1 MGLHLRYAEI
11 FGKEIS
17 VSSMWLS
24 KKEEEIDAIAK
35 KWASVISNKY
45 AREDA
50 EEAARIVLRS
60 GIVTELPELREADL
74 GGKKRY
80 FGLTRA
86 QFHAAICEGDTGFIK
101 VNKRAYKTWEKDSDD
116 AIRGGWHAQRNT
128 ILHEL
133 GHYIDFCNDP
143 DFFRSVEHEWSL
155 DNVDKKL
162 VKKQLSEYSLTNR
175 AEFEAELNSA
185 ILSGKVFSEDI
196 LLLSHMKQTKTAIAK
211 QLLDYGSGK
220 NVCLP
225 SEEVSKSFKDAMKV
239 VFNQKGG
246 SFSIDIMADSKVQNL
261 IEAHT
266 DVLNRNIQRLE
277 MSDTM
282 RKRLTRSN
290 YIFSGMKTFH
300 ELNEAF
306 PSLLDSNG
314 NRKTFEAFLN
324 DVRKIDNTYNSN
336 YLRAEYNFVQSSA
349 EMAAKW
355 ERFSEDGDRYNLQ
368 YRTANDGKVRP
379 EHAALN
385 GVTLPPSD
393 PFWEEYYPPN
403 GWNCRCTVVQ
413 VRKSKYPATP
423 HDEAMALGEEA
434 LQRDTKGIFHFNP
447 GKEQKTTPN
456 YNPYTI
462 KRCRDCDIARGKL
475 DLDRKPVADNE
486 LCAACRLVHKCA
498 NAYTDSGKTNLSVE
512 DRDAILAKPLDE
524 QYFTKYMGIKGKV
537 LQHDLACSTAED
549 YKRVLDVAMAFANEY
564 GDCLINPEIQFTA
577 TSGRRKVYDMLPND
591 SKANPDLKVGEFGYI
606 DVKSPEKVMNCCRN
620 ANHAS
625 DAQHACVCLTD
636 HCFRKPITEKQIQDR
651 NKAIWDSEQY
661 HHDYIFWYVNGKLR
675 KYKRPME

>member
-1 MGLHLRYAEI
+1 
-11 FGKEIS
+11 
-17 VSSMWLS
+17 MWLS

-116 AIRGGWHAQRNT
+116 AIRGGWHAQRNS

-143 DFFRSVEHEWSL
+143 DFFRSVEHEWNL

-196 LLLSHMKQTKTAIAK
+196 LSLSHMKQTKTSIAK

-225 SEEVSKSFKDAMKV
+225 SEEVSKGFKNAMKV
-239 VFNQKGG
+239 VFKQKGS
-246 SFSIDIMADSKVQNL
+246 SFSIDIMADKNVQKL
-261 IEAHT
+261 IEAHA
-266 DVLNRNIQRLE
+266 DVLNRNIQRVE
-277 MSDTM
+277 MSETM

-290 YIFSGMKTFH
+290 YIFSGIKTFH

-324 DVRKIDNTYNSN
+324 DVRKIDKTYNSN

-413 VRKSKYPATP
+413 VRKSKYPTTP

-434 LQRDTKGIFHFNP
+434 LQRDSKGIFHFNP
-447 GKEQKTTPN
+447 GKEDKTVPD

-462 KRCRDCDIARGKL
+462 RRCRDCDIAKGKIKL
-475 DLDRKPVADNE
+475 ARFVPENE
-486 LCAACRLVHKCA
+486 LCAACKYLRTCLEHKYSDGFRNYKKEATNSVTAIDGKECA
-498 NAYTDSGKTNLSVE
+498 NLQTGQFYQTKKSFKRGIAHAYTVEEVEMFETFKDYASRMTFVRHSPLGEVKNMTDPKDIANIQKKIHRGVTGYNVYEVTIGDELWELKTEVFKNKSETLYV
-512 DRDAILAKPLDE
+512 AIR
-524 QYFTKYMGIKGKV
+524 KG
-537 LQHDLACSTAED
+537 
-549 YKRVLDVAMAFANEY
+549 
-564 GDCLINPEIQFTA
+564 
-577 TSGRRKVYDMLPND
+577 
-591 SKANPDLKVGEFGYI
+591 
-606 DVKSPEKVMNCCRN
+606 
-620 ANHAS
+620 
-625 DAQHACVCLTD
+625 
-636 HCFRKPITEKQIQDR
+636 
-651 NKAIWDSEQY
+651 
-661 HHDYIFWYVNGKLR
+661 
-675 KYKRPME
+675 

>member
-1 MGLHLRYAEI
+1 M
-11 FGKEIS
+11 
-17 VSSMWLS
+17 
-24 KKEEEIDAIAK
+24 
-35 KWASVISNKY
+35 
-45 AREDA
+45 
-50 EEAARIVLRS
+50 
-60 GIVTELPELREADL
+60 READL

-196 LLLSHMKQTKTAIAK
+196 LSLSHMKQTKTSIAK

-225 SEEVSKSFKDAMKV
+225 SEEVSKGFKDAMKV

-246 SFSIDIMADSKVQNL
+246 SFSIDIMADSKVQKL
-261 IEAHT
+261 IEAHA
-266 DVLNRNIQRLE
+266 DVLNRNIQRVE
-277 MSDTM
+277 MSETM

-324 DVRKIDNTYNSN
+324 DVRKIDDTYNSN

-355 ERFSEDGDRYNLQ
+355 EQFSEDGDRYNLQ

-447 GKEQKTTPN
+447 GKENKAVPD

-462 KRCRDCDIARGKL
+462 RRCRDCDIAKGKIKL
-475 DLDRKPVADNE
+475 AKFIPENE
-486 LCAACRLVHKCA
+486 LCAACKYLRTCLEHKYSDGFRNYKKEVTNSVTAIDGKECA
-498 NAYTDSGKTNLSVE
+498 NLQTGQFYQTKKSFKRGIAHAYTVEEVEMFETFKDYASRMTFVRHSPLGEVKNMTDPKDITNIQKKIHRGVTGYNVYEVTIGDELWELKTEVFKNKSETLYV
-512 DRDAILAKPLDE
+512 AIR
-524 QYFTKYMGIKGKV
+524 KG
-537 LQHDLACSTAED
+537 
-549 YKRVLDVAMAFANEY
+549 
-564 GDCLINPEIQFTA
+564 
-577 TSGRRKVYDMLPND
+577 
-591 SKANPDLKVGEFGYI
+591 
-606 DVKSPEKVMNCCRN
+606 
-620 ANHAS
+620 
-625 DAQHACVCLTD
+625 
-636 HCFRKPITEKQIQDR
+636 
-651 NKAIWDSEQY
+651 
-661 HHDYIFWYVNGKLR
+661 
-675 KYKRPME
+675 

>member
-1 MGLHLRYAEI
+1 MGLHQRYAEI
-11 FGKEIS
+11 LGNDIS
-17 VSSMWLS
+17 VSSLCLS

-45 AREDA
+45 VREDA
-50 EEAARIVLRS
+50 EEAARIALRH
-60 GIVTELPELREADL
+60 GIKELPELREVDL
-74 GGKKRY
+74 GGRKR
-80 FGLTRA
+80 FHGLTRA
-86 QFHAAICEGDTGFIK
+86 NFHPAICEGAPNIIN
-101 VNKRAYKTWEKDSDD
+101 VNKRAYKTWVKDTED
-116 AIRGGWHAQRNT
+116 AIRGGWHAQSNT

-143 DFFRSVEHEWSL
+143 DYFRSVEHEWKM
-155 DNVDKKL
+155 DKADKEL
-162 VKKQLSEYSLTNR
+162 IKKQLSEYSLTNR
-175 AEFEAELNSA
+175 AEFEAELNAA
-185 ILSGKVFSEDI
+185 IMRGKVLPKE
-196 LLLSHMKQTKTAIAK
+196 LLSYSHMNNVNTELAK
-211 QLLDYGSGK
+211 SLLSLGAGED
-220 NVCLP
+220 VCLP
-225 SEEVSKSFKDAMKV
+225 SEDISKGFKDAMKAL
-239 VFNQKGG
+239 FHQKGS
-246 SFSIDIMADSKVQNL
+246 SFSIDIMADENVQSL

-266 DVLNRNIQRLE
+266 SVLDRNLQRLE
-277 MSDTM
+277 MSDLM
-282 RKRLTRSN
+282 RQRLTRSN
-290 YIFSGMKTFH
+290 YIFSGLKTFH

-306 PSLLDSNG
+306 PSLLDENG
-314 NRKTFEAFLN
+314 NKKTFERFLN
-324 DVRKIDNTYNSN
+324 DVRKIDETYNSN
-336 YLRAEYNFVQSSA
+336 YLRAEYNFVQASA

-355 ERFSEDGDRYNLQ
+355 EKFMEDGDHYYLQ
-368 YRTANDGKVRP
+368 YRTQHDDKVRP
-379 EHAALN
+379 EHASLDR
-385 GVTLPPSD
+385 VTLPPSD
-393 PFWEEYYPPN
+393 SFWESYYPPN

-413 VRKSKYPATP
+413 VLKRKYEPTP
-423 HDEAMALGEEA
+423 HDEAMSLGEEA
-434 LQRDTKGIFHFNP
+434 LQTDKKGIFRFNS
-447 GKEQKTTPN
+447 GKEQKTFPD

-462 KRCRDCDIARGKL
+462 KRCRDCDIVKGKL

-537 LQHDLACSTAED
+537 LQHELACSTAED

-564 GDCLINPEIQFTA
+564 GDCFLNPEIRFNA
-577 TSGRRKVYDMLPND
+577 KEGRRKVYDMIPED
-591 SKANPDLKVGEFGYI
+591 SRANPDLKVGEFGYI

-625 DAQHACVCLTD
+625 DAQYACVCLTD
-636 HCFRKPITEKQIQDR
+636 HCFRKPITERQIQDR

>member
-1 MGLHLRYAEI
+1 M
-11 FGKEIS
+11 
-17 VSSMWLS
+17 
-24 KKEEEIDAIAK
+24 
-35 KWASVISNKY
+35 
-45 AREDA
+45 
-50 EEAARIVLRS
+50 
-60 GIVTELPELREADL
+60 READL

-101 VNKRAYKTWEKDSDD
+101 VNKRAYKTWEKDSDG

-196 LLLSHMKQTKTAIAK
+196 LSLSHMKQTKTSIAK

-225 SEEVSKSFKDAMKV
+225 SEEVSKGFKDAMKV

-246 SFSIDIMADSKVQNL
+246 SFSIDIMADSKVQKL
-261 IEAHT
+261 IEAHA
-266 DVLNRNIQRLE
+266 DVLNRNIQRVE
-277 MSDTM
+277 MSETM

-355 ERFSEDGDRYNLQ
+355 EQFSEDGDRYNLQ

-447 GKEQKTTPN
+447 GKEDKTIPD

-462 KRCRDCDIARGKL
+462 RRCRECDIAKGKIKL
-475 DLDRKPVADNE
+475 AKFIPENE
-486 LCAACRLVHKCA
+486 LCAACKYLRTCLEHKYSDGFRNYKKEVTNSVTAIDGKECA
-498 NAYTDSGKTNLSVE
+498 NLQTGQFYQTKKSFKRGIAHAYTVEEVEMFETFKDYASRMTFVRHSPLGEVKNMTDPKDIANIQKKIHRGVTGYNVYEVTIGDELWELKTEVFKNKSETLYV
-512 DRDAILAKPLDE
+512 AIR
-524 QYFTKYMGIKGKV
+524 KG
-537 LQHDLACSTAED
+537 
-549 YKRVLDVAMAFANEY
+549 
-564 GDCLINPEIQFTA
+564 
-577 TSGRRKVYDMLPND
+577 
-591 SKANPDLKVGEFGYI
+591 
-606 DVKSPEKVMNCCRN
+606 
-620 ANHAS
+620 
-625 DAQHACVCLTD
+625 
-636 HCFRKPITEKQIQDR
+636 
-651 NKAIWDSEQY
+651 
-661 HHDYIFWYVNGKLR
+661 
-675 KYKRPME
+675 

>member
-1 MGLHLRYAEI
+1 M
-11 FGKEIS
+11 
-17 VSSMWLS
+17 
-24 KKEEEIDAIAK
+24 
-35 KWASVISNKY
+35 
-45 AREDA
+45 
-50 EEAARIVLRS
+50 
-60 GIVTELPELREADL
+60 READL

-101 VNKRAYKTWEKDSDD
+101 VNKRAYKTWAKDSDD

-196 LLLSHMKQTKTAIAK
+196 LSLSHMKQTKTSIAK

-225 SEEVSKSFKDAMKV
+225 SEEVSKGFKDAMKV

-246 SFSIDIMADSKVQNL
+246 SFSIDIMADSKVQKL
-261 IEAHT
+261 IEAHAE
-266 DVLNRNIQRLE
+266 VLNRNIQRVE
-277 MSDTM
+277 MSETM

-324 DVRKIDNTYNSN
+324 DVRKIDDTYNSN

-355 ERFSEDGDRYNLQ
+355 EQFSEDGDRYNLQ

-447 GKEQKTTPN
+447 GKENKTVPD

-462 KRCRDCDIARGKL
+462 RRCRDCDIAKGKIKL
-475 DLDRKPVADNE
+475 AKFIPENE
-486 LCAACRLVHKCA
+486 LCAACKYLRTCLEHKYSDGFRNYKKEVTNSVTAIDGKECA
-498 NAYTDSGKTNLSVE
+498 NLQTGQFYQTKKSFKRGIAHAYTVEEVEMFETFKDYASRMTFVRHSPLGEVKNMTDPKDIANIQKKIHRGVTGYNVYEVTIGDELWELKTEVFKNKSETLYV
-512 DRDAILAKPLDE
+512 AIR
-524 QYFTKYMGIKGKV
+524 KG
-537 LQHDLACSTAED
+537 
-549 YKRVLDVAMAFANEY
+549 
-564 GDCLINPEIQFTA
+564 
-577 TSGRRKVYDMLPND
+577 
-591 SKANPDLKVGEFGYI
+591 
-606 DVKSPEKVMNCCRN
+606 
-620 ANHAS
+620 
-625 DAQHACVCLTD
+625 
-636 HCFRKPITEKQIQDR
+636 
-651 NKAIWDSEQY
+651 
-661 HHDYIFWYVNGKLR
+661 
-675 KYKRPME
+675 

>member
-1 MGLHLRYAEI
+1 M
-11 FGKEIS
+11 
-17 VSSMWLS
+17 
-24 KKEEEIDAIAK
+24 
-35 KWASVISNKY
+35 
-45 AREDA
+45 
-50 EEAARIVLRS
+50 LRS

-196 LLLSHMKQTKTAIAK
+196 LSLSHMKQTKTSIAK

-336 YLRAEYNFVQSSA
+336 YLREEYNFVQSSA

-447 GKEQKTTPN
+447 GKEDKTIPD

-462 KRCRDCDIARGKL
+462 RRCRDCDVAKGKIKLARFV
-475 DLDRKPVADNE
+475 PENE
-486 LCAACRLVHKCA
+486 LCEACRLIRSCWA
-498 NAYTDSGKTNLSVE
+498 RTEENA
-512 DRDAILAKPLDE
+512 
-524 QYFTKYMGIKGKV
+524 
-537 LQHDLACSTAED
+537 
-549 YKRVLDVAMAFANEY
+549 
-564 GDCLINPEIQFTA
+564 PETFSECE
-577 TSGRRKVYDMLPND
+577 TSK
-591 SKANPDLKVGEFGYI
+591 
-606 DVKSPEKVMNCCRN
+606 
-620 ANHAS
+620 
-625 DAQHACVCLTD
+625 
-636 HCFRKPITEKQIQDR
+636 
-651 NKAIWDSEQY
+651 
-661 HHDYIFWYVNGKLR
+661 GKLR
-675 KYKRPME
+675 VSSKHGKNEKRENVRVGRYLAEKHGYEIDLIANLQNETSADSFNKTLGIEQEYKVNAKPTKSSIDNLIRKGAKQADDLVLFVDSGISLDELSSALHDRVRRTNLKTVMVVINGMDRTYTYDEIATNGFKVRQADLT